1 MQMDRGYVLMV
12 TRRELGGGNAELGSL
27 LMVKFLRAVETA
39 PALPGSVILLN
50 GGIHLAL
57 DDSPVLEILRRLIAR
72 GVAVRACGT
81 CLDFYGARERLSAG
95 EVGTMDQAAASL
107 AAASRTLVI

>member
-1 MQMDRGYVLMV
+1 MQVESGYVLLV

-27 LMVKFLRAVETA
+27 LMVKFLRALETA

-50 GGIHLAL
+50 GGVHLAL
-57 DDSPVLEILRRLIAR
+57 DDSPVLEILRRLTAR

-81 CLDFYGARERLSAG
+81 CLDFYGARERLSVG
-95 EVGTMDQAAASL
+95 EIGTMDQTAAAL
-107 AAASRTLVI
+107 AKADRPVVV